1 VRTFLRAE
9 LDVANAAWDAG
20 DFSPEW
26 RKIRHKAAMG
36 GLIYPPNGTK
46 WDSWE
51 DDSPSQR
58 AMVIRAIRETPA
70 LLERCVVGARS
81 WSHVIERLNGV
92 RDEWRS
98 DIDERDRDERYLRK
112 DDPDHREA
120 ITSLARILERIEGAR

>member
-9 LDVANAAWDAG
+9 LDAANAAWASG

-26 RKIRHKAAMG
+26 RTIRHKAAMG

-98 DIDERDRDERYLRK
+98 DLDERERDEAYLRR

-120 ITSLARILERIEGAR
+120 VTSLAAILERIEGAR